1 MRLKPL
7 RSRNE
12 LFDSV
17 HRIHTGGMKCAQIL
31 MELILN
37 NLICSETKNIYVCKY
52 ILAIECV
59 FAVAALKIFH
69 ETFSWCIYSSFSV
82 KIISSLKMSLMDSCF
97 DCCWCFFIWCCWCWS
112 SNAFVTFND
121 IKWAICVRTLN
132 CGRYLLLKVR
142 SIFHIQT
149 YNTKIE
155 AANQI
160 WD

>member
-52 ILAIECV
+52 IYWLLNA
-59 FAVAALKIFH
+59 FLQLQPGPKIFQ
-69 ETFSWCIYSSFSV
+69 ETPSWCIFLSYSV
-82 KIISSLKMSLMDSCF
+82 KLFLYTKLPLTDSYF
-97 DCCWCFFIWCCWCWS
+97 DFCWCFFWCCWCWS
-112 SNAFVTFND
+112 SKVFVTFNESLTMTSNGPF
-121 IKWAICVRTLN
+121 VSQLN
-132 CGRYLLLKVR
+132 VQRFWKAFV
-142 SIFHIQT
+142 
-149 YNTKIE
+149 
-155 AANQI
+155 
-160 WD
+160 